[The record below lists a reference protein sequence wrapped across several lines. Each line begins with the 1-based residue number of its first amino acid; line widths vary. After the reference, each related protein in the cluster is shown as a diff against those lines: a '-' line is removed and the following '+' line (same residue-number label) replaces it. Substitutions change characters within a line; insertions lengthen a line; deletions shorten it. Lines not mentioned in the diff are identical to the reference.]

1 MIMTLF
7 KKECAQ
13 ILKSVIFWLYMACL
27 VLFFNSQMGNST
39 VLNPPQE
46 GQENYYNYGFKTD
59 ITERDV
65 METGVGTL
73 AYAYYYDHYVTYP
86 IGYAKNVRISE
97 AEKQEIADIIYDLT
111 GVKADEIEDN
121 IASYFQENDIQTT
134 QYKVPLKDGI
144 SYEQFLKD
152 MEQVADILGPG
163 SDYTEDRLWSNV
175 MIPVDYEG
183 AVENYRA
190 LTEQDR
196 LTGGYARLFC
206 DYMGIILGILPV
218 FVTATRMLRDKRA
231 QMQELIYSRGA
242 SSAVVMETRYA
253 ALVFMHMIP
262 VLILSLLPT
271 VSCITAG
278 IEGVQLDYLAWLKYD
293 LGWLLPMVMIVVAV
307 GMLCTELTETA
318 LAVLV
323 QAVWWF
329 MSVMTGA
336 SAMNGGRYGWNLIPR
351 HNTELNYEG
360 FAEDFRQLVMN
371 RILYA
376 VLALVL
382 LALTIFIYEKKRKG
396 HLRRRGKI
404 FGNHKRTAEA

>member
-1 MIMTLF
+1 M
-7 KKECAQ
+7 
-13 ILKSVIFWLYMACL
+13 
-27 VLFFNSQMGNST
+27 
-39 VLNPPQE
+39 
-46 GQENYYNYGFKTD
+46 
-59 ITERDV
+59 
-65 METGVGTL
+65 
-73 AYAYYYDHYVTYP
+73 
-86 IGYAKNVRISE
+86 
-97 AEKQEIADIIYDLT
+97 
-111 GVKADEIEDN
+111 
-121 IASYFQENDIQTT
+121 
-134 QYKVPLKDGI
+134 
-144 SYEQFLKD
+144 
-152 MEQVADILGPG
+152 QVADILGPG

-329 MSVMTGA
+329 MSVMTGLVDRIWTDGA
-336 SAMNGGRYGWNLIPR
+336 EYVDENALSVTIKRLRDKLGAQKYIKTVYGIGYSWV
-351 HNTELNYEG
+351 TKDE
-360 FAEDFRQLVMN
+360 
-371 RILYA
+371 
-376 VLALVL
+376 
-382 LALTIFIYEKKRKG
+382 
-396 HLRRRGKI
+396 
-404 FGNHKRTAEA
+404 